1 MIKMFR
7 GLQANSCGGNK
18 VDKQGKVS
26 WAWI

>member
-1 MIKMFR
+1 MFR